1 MVIRHLECNVE
12 SLEPRTLLANATF
25 AAVTA
30 VRDEAHGSALI
41 GSIQG
46 TETAAATEFQ
56 FAGTGTV
63 QPLGDV
69 SVTGFL
75 LYGGPHG
82 TSGAMNGSGSL
93 ALSNG
98 QGSLTLA
105 LKSHGFF
112 RVPHQ
117 PSLEEIRVTSQ
128 VASATGSASGIH
140 VRGTINLVNPIL
152 LFHEGSANEK
162 VPLSAQIN
170 LKPSR

>member
-1 MVIRHLECNVE
+1 MRIGRLECHLD
-12 SLEPRTLLANATF
+12 SLEPRELLASTPF
-25 AAVTA
+25 AIAH
-30 VRDEAHGSALI
+30 DEARGSALI

-56 FAGTGTV
+56 LVGTGTV

-69 SVTGFL
+69 SGTGFL

-82 TSGAMNGSGSL
+82 TTGAVGGQGSL
-93 ALSNG
+93 TLSNG

-105 LKSHGFF
+105 IESHGFS

-117 PSLEEIRVTSQ
+117 PSLEEIRVTART
-128 VASATGSASGIH
+128 ASATGSASGIR
-140 VRGTINLVNPIL
+140 VQGSINLVNPIL
-152 LFHEGSANEK
+152 LFHAGSTNEQ
-162 VPLSAQIN
+162 VPLSAQIH